1 MKKTQYLQ
9 KVLLGKLD
17 SYLSKNEIITFSKS
31 YKKYIFTKWTNY

>member
-17 SYLSKNEIITFSKS
+17 SYLSKNEMTAFSKP
-31 YKKYIFTKWTNY
+31 YKKLTQNGLKT